1 MKIIEPFVELI
12 NAPDYK
18 TLLTTI
24 EAAGRTCYKSEDK
37 ITDGSAEKFVR
48 GIIKRGHEAVIEHG
62 SLTVRFICD
71 RGVSH
76 EIVRHRLAAFCQES
90 TRYLN
95 IPAELR
101 EEKAWVNVWEGSK
114 VPMQAT
120 VRKAASSSNPNTWSN
135 YIDAEHNVQHGYYD
149 GLGYVFHDTGVVGI
163 DIDDGFTDGLLN
175 PLAADIIGHCQS
187 YTEKS
192 RSGRGVH
199 ILVRGE
205 LPFKGKNNRA
215 AVEIYKSNRYFIMTG
230 EVLIFS
236 EIVENQSA
244 INYVIEKYF
253 PDTPKESSS
262 GTVAPQRIYSPIYR
276 RPENGKLHLKP
287 EYPPITPGS
296 RNLSLTS
303 LAGQLHN
310 QGYTKAEIYKELL
323 YANQQ
328 ACKPP
333 LPQSEVELI
342 VNSVTRYRR

>member
-1 MKIIEPFVELI
+1 M
-12 NAPDYK
+12 
-18 TLLTTI
+18 
-24 EAAGRTCYKSEDK
+24 S
-37 ITDGSAEKFVR
+37 
-48 GIIKRGHEAVIEHG
+48 
-62 SLTVRFICD
+62 
-71 RGVSH
+71 
-76 EIVRHRLAAFCQES
+76 
-90 TRYLN
+90 YLN

-101 EEKAWVNVWEGSK
+101 EEKAWVNVWDSSK
-114 VPMQAT
+114 VPMQST
-120 VRKAASSSNPNTWSN
+120 VRKAASSSNPDTWSN

-149 GLGYVFHDTGVVGI
+149 GLGYVFHDTGIVGI
-163 DIDDGFTDGLLN
+163 DIDDGFSDGFLN

-199 ILVRGE
+199 ILLRGD
-205 LPFKGKNNRA
+205 LPFKGKNNRE
-215 AVEIYKSNRYFIMTG
+215 AVEIYKSNRFFIMTG
-230 EVLIFS
+230 KVLIYK
-236 EIVENQSA
+236 EIIENQAA
-244 INYVIEKYF
+244 IDYVVKKYF
-253 PDTPKESSS
+253 PD
-262 GTVAPQRIYSPIYR
+262 VAKDNNAPTNNARIYSPIYR
-276 RPENGKLHLKP
+276 RPENGKLALRP
-287 EYPPITPGS
+287 EYLSITPGS

>member
-1 MKIIEPFVELI
+1 MYKKIPREL
-12 NAPDYK
+12 K
-18 TLLTTI
+18 
-24 EAAGRTCYKSEDK
+24 EARC
-37 ITDGSAEKFVR
+37 
-48 GIIKRGHEAVIEHG
+48 
-62 SLTVRFICD
+62 
-71 RGVSH
+71 
-76 EIVRHRLAAFCQES
+76 
-90 TRYLN
+90 
-95 IPAELR
+95 
-101 EEKAWVNVWEGSK
+101 WVNVWNTSK
-114 VPMQAT
+114 VPMQST
-120 VRKAASSSNPNTWSN
+120 IKRAASSTNPSTWSTF
-135 YIDAEHNVQHGYYD
+135 DEAVAAVEQNVYD
-149 GLGYVFHDTGVVGI
+149 GVGYVFNDTGIVGI
-163 DIDDGFTDGLLN
+163 DIDDGFADGFLN
-175 PLAADIIGHCQS
+175 SLAADIIGHCRS

-230 EVLIFS
+230 EVLIFA

-244 INYVIEKYF
+244 IDYVIEKYF

-323 YANQQ
+323 YANSQ

-342 VNSVTRYRR
+342 VNSVTRYRRY

>member
-1 MKIIEPFVELI
+1 M
-12 NAPDYK
+12 
-18 TLLTTI
+18 
-24 EAAGRTCYKSEDK
+24 S
-37 ITDGSAEKFVR
+37 
-48 GIIKRGHEAVIEHG
+48 
-62 SLTVRFICD
+62 
-71 RGVSH
+71 
-76 EIVRHRLAAFCQES
+76 
-90 TRYLN
+90 YLD

-101 EEKAWVNVWEGSK
+101 AEKAWVNVWEGSK

-120 VRKAASSSNPNTWSN
+120 VRKAASSSNPDTWSN

-149 GLGYVFHDTGVVGI
+149 GLGYVFHDNGIIGI

-175 PLAADIIGHCQS
+175 PLAADIIGRCHS

-244 INYVIEKYF
+244 IDYVIEKYF

-333 LPQSEVELI
+333 AV
-342 VNSVTRYRR
+342 RG

>member
-1 MKIIEPFVELI
+1 M
-12 NAPDYK
+12 
-18 TLLTTI
+18 
-24 EAAGRTCYKSEDK
+24 S
-37 ITDGSAEKFVR
+37 
-48 GIIKRGHEAVIEHG
+48 
-62 SLTVRFICD
+62 
-71 RGVSH
+71 
-76 EIVRHRLAAFCQES
+76 
-90 TRYLN
+90 YLN

-120 VRKAASSSNPNTWSN
+120 MRKAASSSNPDTWSN

-175 PLAADIIGHCQS
+175 PLAADIIGRCRS

-236 EIVENQSA
+236 RSLKTSQRLTMWLRSI
-244 INYVIEKYF
+244 F
-253 PDTPKESSS
+253 PTHRRK
-262 GTVAPQRIYSPIYR
+262 VAQVRLPLSVSIPHLSP
-276 RPENGKLHLKP
+276 P
-287 EYPPITPGS
+287 
-296 RNLSLTS
+296 
-303 LAGQLHN
+303 
-310 QGYTKAEIYKELL
+310 
-323 YANQQ
+323 
-328 ACKPP
+328 
-333 LPQSEVELI
+333 
-342 VNSVTRYRR
+342 

>member
-1 MKIIEPFVELI
+1 M
-12 NAPDYK
+12 
-18 TLLTTI
+18 
-24 EAAGRTCYKSEDK
+24 S
-37 ITDGSAEKFVR
+37 
-48 GIIKRGHEAVIEHG
+48 
-62 SLTVRFICD
+62 
-71 RGVSH
+71 
-76 EIVRHRLAAFCQES
+76 
-90 TRYLN
+90 YLN

-101 EEKAWVNVWEGSK
+101 GEKAWVNVWDGSK

-120 VRKAASSSNPNTWSN
+120 VRKAASSSNPDTWSN
-135 YIDAEHNVQHGYYD
+135 YIDAERNVQHGYYD

-175 PLAADIIGHCQS
+175 PLAADIIGRCHS

-236 EIVENQSA
+236 EIIENQSA
-244 INYVIEKYF
+244 IDYVIEKYF

-276 RPENGKLHLKP
+276 LYDKNLQTIHDTNGYHFINYCVKCGKVFAAFMAEAEL
-287 EYPPITPGS
+287 
-296 RNLSLTS
+296 NSLIDRDIE
-303 LAGQLHN
+303 QFR
-310 QGYTKAEIYKELL
+310 KERQHGRL
-323 YANQQ
+323 
-328 ACKPP
+328 
-333 LPQSEVELI
+333 
-342 VNSVTRYRR
+342 